1 MDQSVLSPLSRADGS
16 ASHSHNGYTVICAV
30 NGPMEVQRREEL
42 PEEAVIDVA
51 IRPATGFG
59 GKILLTSALWLH
71 SLISSA
77 RRAGETFRVGCT
89 QRTAAH
95 CARHSPCPYT
105 YPSYAPTCCR
115 ARTRVELSWPAS
127 IFFSTFTLPLCPLSS

>member
-51 IRPATGFG
+51 IRPATGAG
-59 GKILLTSALWLH
+59 GELLSTLVQSFTCSSIQLGVQERHLESIIH
-71 SLISSA
+71 SVLRHI
-77 RRAGETFRVGCT
+77 VLV
-89 QRTAAH
+89 TAH
-95 CARHSPCPYT
+95 
-105 YPSYAPTCCR
+105 
-115 ARTRVELSWPAS
+115 ARTLIQVTLQIVAEPEGGS
-127 IFFSTFTLPLCPLSS
+127 ISAGLHQSSSVFSSYP